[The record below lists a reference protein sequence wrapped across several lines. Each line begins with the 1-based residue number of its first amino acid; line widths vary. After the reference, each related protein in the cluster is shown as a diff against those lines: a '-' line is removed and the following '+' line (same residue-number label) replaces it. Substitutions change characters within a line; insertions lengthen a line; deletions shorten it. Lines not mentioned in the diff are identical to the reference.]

1 MRPPFPRLV
10 EGEAKDEGRIGAA
23 TLVAANG
30 RLYGVRY
37 RPEDRMGGPCN
48 AVGGK
53 WPFGRRPRPVPRG
66 ALSASL
72 RIAMSPNF
80 SVAVPTAAIAGS
92 DERFPVRRIFCVGK
106 NYADH
111 AREMGG
117 DPTREP
123 PFFFS
128 KPADAIVS
136 GTADLAMPPRTA
148 NLHHEIELVVALAKG
163 GANIAAADAAD
174 CIFGYAVGNDL
185 TRRDLQAD
193 AKAGGRPWD
202 MAKGFDHSAALSP
215 IRPAAEIG
223 HPASAR
229 IWLSVNG
236 AARQDGDI
244 ADMIW
249 PVADIIAELS
259 TYVELKP
266 GDLIYTGTPAG
277 VGPIVAGD
285 VVAGGIDGVG
295 TIANRFT

>member
-1 MRPPFPRLV
+1 MSLN
-10 EGEAKDEGRIGAA
+10 IS
-23 TLVAANG
+23 VAA
-30 RLYGVRY
+30 
-37 RPEDRMGGPCN
+37 
-48 AVGGK
+48 
-53 WPFGRRPRPVPRG
+53 
-66 ALSASL
+66 
-72 RIAMSPNF
+72 
-80 SVAVPTAAIAGS
+80 PTAEILGS
-92 DERFPVRRIFCVGK
+92 AERFPIRRIFCVGK

-128 KPADAIVS
+128 KPADAIVA
-136 GTADLAMPPRTA
+136 GTADIAMPPRTA

-163 GANIAAADAAD
+163 GANIASDDAVE

-202 MAKGFDHSAALSP
+202 MAKGFDHSAVLSP
-215 IRPAAEIG
+215 IRSATEVG
-223 HPASAR
+223 HPARAR

-236 AARQDGDI
+236 EARQDGDI

-259 TYVELKP
+259 TYVQLQP

-285 VVAGGIDGVG
+285 LVEGGIDGFG
-295 TIANRFT
+295 MIANRFT